1 VCGERAAPEP
11 IIGGSTGSCCI
22 TQVALAFCAQP
33 WILDLPRVLCDGGA
47 DGGAIMMEARHAAGP

>member
-22 TQVALAFCAQP
+22 TQVAYCSFLRST
-33 WILDLPRVLCDGGA
+33 LDFRSS
-47 DGGAIMMEARHAAGP
+47 ARPV